1 VLVNRMNV
9 RLSVEAR
16 SPLDLKLQR
25 ANCRG
30 KFERVRELVMCRVEG
45 TMNKEMIYELGGG
58 GARL

>member
-1 VLVNRMNV
+1 MNV